1 MQSLVPDR
9 DSCFRIASM
18 SAKGPLTFLRLSFL
32 NHKITAGMQQV
43 LIKCSFPFC
52 TPLGMEERGAEAR
65 MLRGEKGWPGA
76 APRMAFSGEFRAPT
90 PFQIRQLSHLGGL
103 PPTSGPGGIK
113 CGTPRPSQGPAIPMF
128 LPA

>member
-43 LIKCSFPFC
+43 LNKCSFPFC

-65 MLRGEKGWPGA
+65 MLRGEDG
-76 APRMAFSGEFRAPT
+76 
-90 PFQIRQLSHLGGL
+90 QVL
-103 PPTSGPGGIK
+103 PPGWH
-113 CGTPRPSQGPAIPMF
+113 F
-128 LPA
+128 LESSEHLHHSR